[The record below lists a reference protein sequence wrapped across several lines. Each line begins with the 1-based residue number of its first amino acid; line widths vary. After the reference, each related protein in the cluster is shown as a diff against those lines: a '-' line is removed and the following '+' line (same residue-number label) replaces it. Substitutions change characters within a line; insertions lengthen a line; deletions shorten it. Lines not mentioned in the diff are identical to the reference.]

1 MLRWMQI
8 PMLGIVGFKLQTLCN
23 HNKKLDYK
31 LKGREEILSLFL
43 L

>member
-1 MLRWMQI
+1 MQI

-31 LKGREEILSLFL
+31 LRGGLRPPLFL